1 VKAEYIN
8 PFVCAAVEVFS
19 TMLKCEL
26 VRGPLSLNANF
37 QPAHEVSGIIGL
49 SGRASGTVVVSV
61 DGEVALCATEKMLGV
76 RPSAIDSDVI
86 DAVGEVTNMI
96 AGRAKAGLEALA
108 MSLALPT
115 VITGK
120 NHMIR
125 FGSNAQT
132 ICIPYTCPWG
142 EMSVEVGLVESPER
156 GDHEIVLTSED
167 RQLAAAR

>member
-8 PFVCAAVEVFS
+8 PFVSAAVEVFS
-19 TMLKCEL
+19 TMLKCDL

-61 DGEVALCATEKMLGV
+61 DREVAMSATEKFLGT
-76 RPSAIDSDVI
+76 RPETIDSDVI
-86 DAVGEVTNMI
+86 DAIGEITNMI

-120 NHMIR
+120 NHTIR

-132 ICIPYTCPWG
+132 ICIPYTSPWG
-142 EMSVEVGLVESPER
+142 ELSVEVGLVESAEAA
-156 GDHEIVLTSED
+156 DHEIAADSNEH
-167 RQLAAAR
+167 QLAGVR

>member
-1 VKAEYIN
+1 
-8 PFVCAAVEVFS
+8 VFS
-19 TMLKCEL
+19 TMLKCDL

-61 DGEVALCATEKMLGV
+61 DREVAISATEKFLGV
-76 RPSAIDSDVI
+76 RPDTIDSDVI
-86 DAVGEVTNMI
+86 DAIGEITNMI

-120 NHMIR
+120 NHTIR

-132 ICIPYTCPWG
+132 ICIPYTSPWG
-142 EMSVEVGLVESPER
+142 ELSVEVGLVESADR
-156 GDHEIVLTSED
+156 VNHEVVADSNEP
-167 RQLAAAR
+167 QLAGAL

>member
-1 VKAEYIN
+1 VKAEYVN

-61 DGEVALCATEKMLGV
+61 DREVAISATEKFLGV
-76 RPSAIDSDVI
+76 RPTTIDSDVI
-86 DAVGEVTNMI
+86 DAIGEITNMI
-96 AGRAKAGLEALA
+96 AGRAKAGLESLA

-120 NHMIR
+120 NHIIR

-132 ICIPYTCPWG
+132 ICIPYTSPWG
-142 EMSVEVGLVESPER
+142 ELSVEVGLVEAPER
-156 GDHEIVLTSED
+156 PEQEVILNGASRE
-167 RQLAAAR
+167 LAGAR